1 MDHVQLTIEQYFL
14 AHIQYGITFPLT
26 KLYQE
31 LIGLIVVD
39 RFADNV
45 LKETDI
51 WLTCEGWLK
60 KIVKET
66 HSVGQELEN
75 VLQNKVGKIHP
86 STCFKKISF

>member
-14 AHIQYGITFPLT
+14 AHIQYGITFLLNY

-45 LKETDI
+45 LKETVD
-51 WLTCEGWLK
+51 C
-60 KIVKET
+60 
-66 HSVGQELEN
+66 N
-75 VLQNKVGKIHP
+75 MADM
-86 STCFKKISF
+86 

>member
-14 AHIQYGITFPLT
+14 AHIQYGITFLLNY

-45 LKETDI
+45 LKETVD
-51 WLTCEGWLK
+51 
-60 KIVKET
+60 
-66 HSVGQELEN
+66 
-75 VLQNKVGKIHP
+75 
-86 STCFKKISF
+86 